1 MYVLHYDGIGAVG
14 LPGSSSQHELCE
26 KANEEG

>member
-1 MYVLHYDGIGAVG
+1 MYVLHYEGNGAVG
-14 LPGSSSQHELCE
+14 LPGSSQHELCE